1 VQQWLPQMSA
11 RLVDQCDIRALTPPK
26 RVTKPRDEFQ
36 PAGTSADNNDTMK
49 ISALARHST
58 LQARAPVSCSAGFHS
73 AANFV
78 IVVILA

>member
-58 LQARAPVSCSAGFHS
+58 LQAQRLLAAAPVFIPPPISSLWS
-73 AANFV
+73 Y
-78 IVVILA
+78 